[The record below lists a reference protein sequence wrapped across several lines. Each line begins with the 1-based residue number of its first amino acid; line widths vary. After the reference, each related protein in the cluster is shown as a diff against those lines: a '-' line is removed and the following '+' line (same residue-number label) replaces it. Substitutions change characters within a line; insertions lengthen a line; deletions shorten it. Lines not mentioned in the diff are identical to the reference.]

1 MGFEKFGV
9 VSYTKQTKVVD
20 FVRFLEQGK
29 VVGTKCKE
37 CERIFFPPKIDC
49 PKCLKSDTGWFEICG
64 NGKLMTYT
72 KVNYGPVGFEGK
84 APYILGV
91 AQFDEGI
98 QIMAALSKEIKEG
111 DITVGMEVKV
121 TPIVLGEEKLS
132 YEFKMAC

>member
-9 VSYTKQTKVVD
+9 VSYTKQTKAVD
-20 FVRFLEQGK
+20 FMRFLEQGK
-29 VVGTKCKE
+29 VVGTKCKG
-37 CERIFFPPKIDC
+37 CGRIFFPPKIDC
-49 PKCLKSDTGWFEICG
+49 PKCLKSDTEWLEISG
-64 NGKLMTYT
+64 TGKLITYT
-72 KVNYGPVGFEGK
+72 KVNYGPVGFESK

-98 QIMAALSKEIKEG
+98 QIMAALSKEIEES

-121 TPIVLGEEKLS
+121 IPKVLVEEKLS